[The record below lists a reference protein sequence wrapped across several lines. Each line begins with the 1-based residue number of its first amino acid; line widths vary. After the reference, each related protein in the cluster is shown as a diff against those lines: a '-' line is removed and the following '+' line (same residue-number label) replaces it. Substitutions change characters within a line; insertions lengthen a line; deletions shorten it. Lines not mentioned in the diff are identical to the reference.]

1 MSRVFWFAA
10 GAVAGVLVYRNGQK
24 WIAVVQEQGLLETGR
39 RAAATTASV
48 VGTARAVVVGNGAS
62 PSR

>member
-24 WIAVVQEQGLLETGR
+24 WIAAVQEQGLLETGR
-39 RAAATTASV
+39 RAAATTVSV
-48 VGTARAVVVGNGAS
+48 VGTARAGYS
-62 PSR
+62 PEHRPRP